1 MQTPLVTME
10 RSAMSAH
17 QKHSILAN
25 DLIRRLSMI
34 DHKVDMQEKLEV
46 VNKFTKKLKTS
57 GYNRNQ
63 CMELVTSGV
72 RGMMSKIRN
81 REKNGEAFYRSARS
95 TLGKRIH
102 KKLTE
107 KTDMV

>member
-46 VNKFTKKLKTS
+46 VNKFTKKLRTS

-72 RGMMSKIRN
+72 RGMMSKI
-81 REKNGEAFYRSARS
+81 YRSAR
-95 TLGKRIH
+95 
-102 KKLTE
+102 
-107 KTDMV
+107 KTSIGVQGVLWAKEYTRN